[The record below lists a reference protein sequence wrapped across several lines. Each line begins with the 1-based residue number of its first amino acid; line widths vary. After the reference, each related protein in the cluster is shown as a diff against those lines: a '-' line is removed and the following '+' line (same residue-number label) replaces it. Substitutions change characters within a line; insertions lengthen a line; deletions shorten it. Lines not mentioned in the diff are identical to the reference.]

1 MRKLKPTH
9 LRKPTEFAS
18 YEEMIKDLADETG
31 FTRVDVDYVITTY
44 LRMVKEELLE
54 RKLVR
59 LRGLGSLFPM
69 VKASRLV
76 TNLRSAVDGVYDKFQ
91 FPAVW
96 RMKFIPEQKLK
107 DEVADIMVTKRD
119 LEKIYYKDK
128 K

>member
-1 MRKLKPTH
+1 MKKLKPTH
-9 LRKPTEFAS
+9 LRKPGEIVS
-18 YEEMIKDLADETG
+18 YEEMVKSLADETG

-76 TNLRSAVDGVYDKFQ
+76 TNFRSIVDGVYDKFQ
-91 FPAVW
+91 VSAVW
-96 RMKFIPEQKLK
+96 RMKFIPEQKFK